1 MDAQLE
7 KDIAAAVL
15 KLRGVSK
22 AAGRAATR
30 ALTRAARPLVEEIQ
44 FRAPTSDEPHSR
56 YDTPKA
62 SKRLKAPKG
71 QGKIVATYTPGN
83 LERSF
88 DVLKFRRSRA
98 VFVGPKIDKAG
109 SKGLFSGSRTDGYYG
124 QWQEFGAPN
133 AGIPARPFVRPA
145 VAAAQKEVLQI
156 AVNDLKKAIERY
168 AKEVAVK

>member
-1 MDAQLE
+1 MDAQLNKE
-7 KDIAAAVL
+7 IALAVF
-15 KLRGVSK
+15 KLRGISK
-22 AAGRAATR
+22 AASRASSR
-30 ALTRAARPLVEEIQ
+30 ALTRAAQPLVHEIQ

-71 QGKIVATYTPGN
+71 QGKVVATYTPGN

-98 VFVGPKIDKAG
+98 VFVGPKVDKAG
-109 SKGLFSGSRTDGYYG
+109 SRGLFSGGRTDGYYG

-133 AGIPARPFVRPA
+133 AGIVPRPFVAPA
-145 VAAAQKEVLQI
+145 VAAARNEVGQI
-156 AVNDLKKAIERY
+156 AVAELKKAIERY
-168 AKEVAVK
+168 A